1 MVDLSNRFNSFY
13 HNVFPDTENSL
24 GLHLRNIKTTVILRE
39 AGSLGMFL
47 TDHFKITYFL
57 KMT

>member
-24 GLHLRNIKTTVILRE
+24 GLHLRNIKPTVILRE
-39 AGSLGMFL
+39 AGSLGMF
-47 TDHFKITYFL
+47 
-57 KMT
+57 